1 MRMLRTTAVL
11 AGLCASAVVASAGEP
26 STEFL
31 EAMRERGFYDY
42 AIVYLDQMSASPKA
56 TAAQKALVPFE
67 KATTYIEWAR
77 NGSAGNP
84 DLATKNYDQALAL
97 LDQFIKDN
105 PKHEKAGQANSDR
118 GRILLGKARLE
129 TWQARSPGNEGNRG
143 EFQRRAFDSI
153 RAARD
158 IFQTARDQHEKTWKS
173 FPPYLDQKAQPQQF
187 EQRRLAEVRFI
198 QAQLDLAESTYEEAQ
213 TYDKDDA
220 QYKKRLHDAAD
231 EFQKI
236 HDRYRSQLG
245 GWHARAKQGKCF
257 EESDD
262 VVRALGIYGD
272 LLSQPDDSPAVIRL
286 KDLVRQFRLICL
298 NHPSK
303 KDYQV
308 VIDESNEWYNKA
320 SASRRSSMVGLGIL
334 WEQARAYEKLGEEPG
349 IPRSDQVSHYRAAL
363 KTVQTVR
370 RYPSQYRDLASSKE
384 RDLLRV
390 LQGDN
395 AVDSP
400 KDFVSA
406 SSLAEELV
414 TKKTKDVLDAINAA
428 KRSGRSDDLQK
439 ANDALKTH
447 IAQSLKAV
455 RAALRLVDYS
465 TPQAD
470 LDRMRHY
477 LAYMH
482 YLSRNSYETAVISE
496 HLATHAGKDNVGLAQ
511 EAAYMAV
518 GAYVQAFNE
527 NERNGR
533 VADQEI
539 DIARMERMAKFLT
552 SKWPSSDRAMDA
564 RLQMGNV
571 YATFKKYDQAAAWL
585 QQVPESSGK
594 YIDAQQ
600 RAAQVLWSAYIEA
613 AQLPDIDK
621 PPQAKLDEWI
631 TVAEAAFRKGID
643 KAERDTPAANPA
655 TDSLIAAKVALVQI
669 LVTKGEFAE
678 GVKLLTQE
686 PHPVIFN
693 LTVQDETKRPKT
705 GIKSVEF
712 ASLAYQLLLRCYVG
726 TQQLNEARSAMF
738 QLELVGGGGGEH
750 ITEVYKDLGLELQKE
765 LDRLKGLG
773 QAQRLEAVR
782 RSFETF
788 LGDLSKRKDQTSG
801 SLIWI
806 GETYYG
812 LGVSSTDDSKRSLSY
827 FKNASEAYEQI
838 IDRAKDNSKFLDADR
853 VTAVRLRL
861 AACRRKLKQ
870 FDQALELLRPIL
882 AENATYLDAQFE
894 ANFVFQDWGG
904 AGEKNSSQYY
914 QKALAGEPKGASGS
928 KKPGIGSWGWATT
941 VKNIHRLL
949 SQGLGD
955 DRKGY
960 EAKLNEAIYNQAVC
974 HLEYG
979 LSLSGTKR
987 KEQLTYAKGAIRAFV
1002 EISQDIEPEWWKK
1015 FDTKYREVLGKLG
1028 EPVKPLERPKAIT
1041 IAAESPRETKS
1052 EASTATPVKPE
1063 ETSDNKVAKAKA
1075 APVEKPKSSS
1085 GAMGFIIFGLVTL
1098 VGIGG
1103 TAMLV
1108 MKNKSRRKPLVVS
1121 ADAEPAAEAVAS
1133 RPRSGKSK
1141 RSSGQE

>member
-11 AGLCASAVVASAGEP
+11 AASCASVVVASAAEP
-26 STEFL
+26 LTEFL

-42 AIVYLDQMSASPKA
+42 SLVYLDQLGANPKA
-56 TAAQKALVPFE
+56 PAAQKALIPFE

-77 NGSAGNP
+77 NGSTGNP
-84 DLATKNYDQALAL
+84 DQATKNYDQALAL

-105 PKHEKAGQANSDR
+105 PQHEKAGQANSDR

-153 RAARD
+153 RTARE
-158 IFQTARDQHEKTWKS
+158 IFQTAKDQHEKTWKS
-173 FPPYLDQKAQPQQF
+173 FPPYLDQKTHAQQF

-198 QAQLDLAESTYEEAQ
+198 QAQLDLAECTYEEAQ
-213 TYDKDDA
+213 TYEKDDS
-220 QYKKRLHDAAD
+220 QHKKRLRDAAD

-236 HDRYRSQLG
+236 HDRYRTQLG
-245 GWHARAKQGKCF
+245 GWHAQAKQAKCF
-257 EESDD
+257 EEHDD

-272 LLSQPDDSPAVIRL
+272 LLSQPDDSPAVVRL

-308 VIDESNEWYNKA
+308 VVDEANDWYSKA
-320 SASRRSSMVGLGIL
+320 TPSRRASMVGLGIL
-334 WEQARAYEKLGEEPG
+334 WEQARALEKLSEQAELTK
-349 IPRSDQVSHYRAAL
+349 SDQAGYVRQAL
-363 KTVQTVR
+363 KAVQTIR
-370 RYPSQYRDLASSKE
+370 RYPGQYRDLAASKE
-384 RDLLRV
+384 RELLRV
-390 LQGDN
+390 LQGEN
-395 AVDSP
+395 AADSP

-428 KRSGRSDDLQK
+428 KRSGKSDDVQK
-439 ANDALKTH
+439 ANDAMKAH

-455 RAALRLVDYS
+455 RAALRLVDHTTS
-465 TPQAD
+465 QAD

-477 LAYMH
+477 FAYTNYLA
-482 YLSRNSYETAVISE
+482 RNSYETAVISE
-496 HLATHAGKDNVGLAQ
+496 HLAMHAGKDNAGLAQ

-527 NERNGR
+527 NEKAGR

-539 DIARMERMAKFLT
+539 DIARMERMAKLLT
-552 SKWPSSDRAMDA
+552 TKWPNSDRAMDA

-571 YATFKKYDQAAAWL
+571 YATFKKYDQAASWL

-643 KAERDTPAANPA
+643 KAERETPATNPP

-693 LTVQDETKRPKT
+693 LTVQDETQRPKT

-812 LGVSSTDDSKRSLSY
+812 LGVSSTDDAKRSLTY
-827 FKNASEAYEQI
+827 FKSAADAYEQI
-838 IDRAKDNSKFLDADR
+838 IDRAKDNTKFLDADR

-870 FDQALELLRPIL
+870 FDQALDLLRPIL

-894 ANFVFQDWGG
+894 ANFVFQEWGA
-904 AGEKNSSQYY
+904 AGEKNPGLQY
-914 QKALAGEPKGASGS
+914 QKALSGDPKVTSGG
-928 KKPGIGSWGWATT
+928 KKSGIGSWGWGAT

-955 DRKGY
+955 DRKSY
-960 EAKLNEAIYNQAVC
+960 ESKLYEAIYNQAVC
-974 HLEYG
+974 HYEYG
-979 LSLSGTKR
+979 LSVTGAKR
-987 KEQLTYAKGAIRAFV
+987 KDQLNHAKGAIRAFV

-1015 FDTKYREVLGKLG
+1015 FDTKYREILGKLG
-1028 EPVKPLERPKAIT
+1028 EPVKPLEKPKPVTLFASET
-1041 IAAESPRETKS
+1041 TKETKPDTVAS
-1052 EASTATPVKPE
+1052 EAGKP
-1063 ETSDNKVAKAKA
+1063 NKTDENKTAKAKT
-1075 APVEKPKSSS
+1075 APAEKPQQS
-1085 GAMGFIIFGLVTL
+1085 GAMGFILFGLVTL
-1098 VGIGG
+1098 AGIGG

-1108 MKNKSRRKPLVVS
+1108 LKNKKRRKPYSIQPDVE
-1121 ADAEPAAEAVAS
+1121 ATPEPVAA
-1133 RPRSGKSK
+1133 RPRSGKTK
-1141 RSSGQE
+1141 RSAGEE